1 MQKKDRKN
9 THSVD
14 SRKILLGVIGERI
27 VASIL
32 RKQGMV
38 VEESLNVFDTE
49 KDMLVDDNRVEVK
62 TQVPIMI
69 EDSFGVTM
77 NQKNKIMNSH
87 RVYFVSVPPQRNQDP
102 LAGSIFEMDPGN
114 PQLKAHKWRTHSGRE
129 MLCFPR
135 RQPAMK
141 LIHQIT
147 DEVVLQ
153 QLKDLSTTYM

>member
-1 MQKKDRKN
+1 MQKKDHKN

-32 RKQGMV
+32 RKQGMS

-49 KDMLVDDNRVEVK
+49 KDMLVDGNRVEVK

-77 NQKNKIMNSH
+77 SQKNKIMNSH
-87 RVYFVSVPPQRNQDP
+87 RVYFVSVPPQKNQDP

-114 PQLKAHKWRTHSGRE
+114 PQLKAHKWRTYSGRE

-147 DEVVLQ
+147 DEVILQ
-153 QLKDLSTTYM
+153 QLKDLTTTYM